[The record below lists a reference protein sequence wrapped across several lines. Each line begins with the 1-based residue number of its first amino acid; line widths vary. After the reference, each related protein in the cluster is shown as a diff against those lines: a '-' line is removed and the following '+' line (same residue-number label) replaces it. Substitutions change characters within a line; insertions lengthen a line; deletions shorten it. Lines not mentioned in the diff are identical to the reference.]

1 MSDNNHEIFP
11 TTIWGFTKQFPPGY
25 LEKVSTTIVEMSK
38 TLPNRDKSNFLGHGA
53 EISGVFYVKVP
64 EGDSG
69 RLVLVDPRTRVNMSE
84 KRLRSLNFPIDP
96 KEGTFVLFPSW
107 LEHYVEPNKS
117 DDIRISIS
125 FNLR

>member
-1 MSDNNHEIFP
+1 MSHI
-11 TTIWGFTKQFPPGY
+11 
-25 LEKVSTTIVEMSK
+25 
-38 TLPNRDKSNFLGHGA
+38 HGA

-117 DDIRISIS
+117 DGIRISMS